1 METYSLNQNPIPQ
14 VPMTA
19 EEHHRFMNLSIIAVA
34 IALIIGILYWWTTA
48 GNSITPAPV
57 DAQAELRAQ
66 VAAILRSAPVEAS
79 QQDIDRVAS
88 QLSATKPTAAS
99 QADIQ
104 AMNNA
109 LKAK

>member
-19 EEHHRFMNLSIIAVA
+19 EERHRFMNLSIVAVA
-34 IALIIGILYWWTTA
+34 IALIIGILYWWTTT
-48 GNSITPAPV
+48 GNSIAPASV
-57 DAQAELRAQ
+57 DTQAELRAQ

-88 QLSATKPTAAS
+88 QLSATKPGVAS
-99 QADIQ
+99 NADIQ
-104 AMNNA
+104 AMSNA
-109 LKAK
+109 LRAK